1 MSKLHPANNG
11 SRRRFL
17 GHNFGIVYR
26 FEVVRMLK
34 KPSFWIS
41 ILAFPA
47 LMALIFGISF
57 IASKS
62 TIDNAEEELQNN
74 QLAVTITDDSGLVD
88 EQTLSQMGVSSTD
101 DKQTAIDQVK
111 SGKIDAYFYYPSD
124 LVNGKIEVY
133 GKNVSLFE
141 NSKYSALATSILTNS
156 AQSETD
162 PQPSGHTIRSA

>member
-1 MSKLHPANNG
+1 MSKLHPANNS

-62 TIDNAEEELQNN
+62 TIDNAEEEL
-74 QLAVTITDDSGLVD
+74 
-88 EQTLSQMGVSSTD
+88 
-101 DKQTAIDQVK
+101 
-111 SGKIDAYFYYPSD
+111 
-124 LVNGKIEVY
+124 
-133 GKNVSLFE
+133 
-141 NSKYSALATSILTNS
+141 
-156 AQSETD
+156 
-162 PQPSGHTIRSA
+162 